1 MKYSIKEE
9 MPGLW
14 FVDLK
19 VDGEEEYI
27 GAYVVASGREVALV
41 ESGPASTAVSL
52 LEALDEIGFHPEDL
66 KYILL
71 THVHLDHGGASGA
84 LVEHFPNAYVVA
96 HQRGIPHLV
105 DPELAL
111 WKSSNEVLGF
121 VAQIYGKPKPVPKE
135 KTIAVDNKKHLG
147 LGNLTFEIVPTPGHA
162 SHHVCVFLYPG
173 DVIFTGDAVGAY
185 VPSLDVS
192 LPQTP
197 PPFRLQTALES
208 IQTLISL
215 KPKLNAYTHFGVS
228 ANATANLK
236 KHYNQL
242 VNWYEVANEALAKG
256 IKEEKDILDL
266 ISHRDSDLKKFLIN
280 SERLK
285 GLKRGV
291 EVSLKGFMHLVE
303 EETKGA

>member
-1 MKYSIKEE
+1 MKYSLKEE

-27 GAYVVASGREVALV
+27 GAYIVASGKEVALI
-41 ESGPASTAVSL
+41 ESGPASTAGSL
-52 LEALDEIGFHPEDL
+52 LDALGELGFRPENV

-84 LVEHFPNAYVVA
+84 LIERFPNAYVVA
-96 HQRGIPHLV
+96 HKRGIPHLV
-105 DPELAL
+105 APEMAL
-111 WKSSNEVLGF
+111 WKSSNEVLSF

-135 KTIAVDNKKHLG
+135 KTVTVENKMRLALG
-147 LGNLTFEIVPTPGHA
+147 KLTFEIVPTPGHA
-162 SHHVCVFLYPG
+162 SHHVCISLYPG
-173 DVIFTGDAVGAY
+173 DVIFTGYAVGAY

-197 PPFRLQTALES
+197 PPFRLNTALES
-208 IQTLISL
+208 IETLISL
-215 KPKLNAYTHFGVS
+215 EPKLSAYTHFGVS
-228 ANATANLK
+228 PHATSNLK

-242 VNWYEVANEALAKG
+242 VNWYECTNEASAKG
-256 IKEEKDILDL
+256 IKKEKDILEL
-266 ISHRDSDLKKFLIN
+266 ITNRDGDLKKFLIN

-291 EVSLKGFMHLVE
+291 EVSLKGFLHLIE
-303 EETKGA
+303 EEKKGM

>member
-1 MKYSIKEE
+1 MKYSLKEE

-27 GAYVVASGREVALV
+27 GAYIVASGKEVALV
-41 ESGPASTAVSL
+41 ESGPASTAKGL
-52 LEALDEIGFHPEDL
+52 LDALSEIGFHHGDV

-71 THVHLDHGGASGA
+71 THVHLDHGGASGT
-84 LVEHFPNAYVVA
+84 LIEHFPNACVVA
-96 HQRGIPHLV
+96 HQRGIPHLI

-121 VAQIYGKPKPVPKE
+121 VAQIYGKPKPVPAE
-135 KTIAVDNKKHLG
+135 KTIAVENKIHLA
-147 LGNLTFEIVPTPGHA
+147 LGKLTFEIIPTPGHA
-162 SHHVCVFLYPG
+162 SHHVCILLRPG

-197 PPFRLQTALES
+197 PPFRLNSALKS
-208 IQTLISL
+208 IETLISL
-215 KPKLNAYTHFGVS
+215 EPKLSAYTHFGFS
-228 ANATANLK
+228 HHATANLK
-236 KHYNQL
+236 NHYNQL
-242 VNWYEVANEALAKG
+242 VNWYESTNEALSKG
-256 IKEEKDILDL
+256 IKKEEDILDL
-266 ISHRDSDLKKFLIN
+266 ISDRDNDLKKFLIN
-280 SERLK
+280 SERLR

-291 EVSLKGFMHLVE
+291 EVSLRGFIHLVE
-303 EETKGA
+303 EEKKGV

>member
-1 MKYSIKEE
+1 MKYSLKEE

-27 GAYVVASGREVALV
+27 GAYIVASGKEVALV
-41 ESGPASTAVSL
+41 ESGPASTAGNL
-52 LEALDEIGFHPEDL
+52 LDALCEIGFRSENV
-66 KYILL
+66 KYVLL
-71 THVHLDHGGASGA
+71 THVHLDHGGASGV

-96 HQRGIPHLV
+96 HKRGIPHIV
-105 DPELAL
+105 DPEMTL

-121 VAQIYGKPKPVPKE
+121 VAQIYGKPKPVPTE
-135 KTIAVDNKKHLG
+135 RTIAVENKMHLT
-147 LGNLTFEIVPTPGHA
+147 LGRLTFEIVPTPGHA
-162 SHHVCVFLYPG
+162 SHHVCILLHPG

-197 PPFRLQTALES
+197 PPFRLNSALKS
-208 IQTLISL
+208 IETLIL
-215 KPKLNAYTHFGVS
+215 LEPKLSAYTHFGFSHHV
-228 ANATANLK
+228 TANLK
-236 KHYNQL
+236 NHYNQL
-242 VNWYEVANEALAKG
+242 VNWYESINEALSKG
-256 IKEEKDILDL
+256 VKEERDILDL
-266 ISHRDSDLKKFLIN
+266 ISDRDDDLKKFLIN

-291 EVSLKGFMHLVE
+291 EVSLRGFIHLIE
-303 EETKGA
+303 EEKKRV

>member
-1 MKYSIKEE
+1 MKYSLKEE

-27 GAYVVASGREVALV
+27 GAYIVASGKEVALI
-41 ESGPASTAVSL
+41 ESGPASTAGSL
-52 LEALDEIGFHPEDL
+52 LDALGEIGFRPEDV

-84 LVEHFPNAYVVA
+84 LIEHFPNAYVVA

-105 DPELAL
+105 DPEMAL

-121 VAQIYGKPKPVPKE
+121 VAQIYGKPKPIPKG
-135 KTIAVDNKKHLG
+135 KTIAVESKMHLA
-147 LGNLTFEIVPTPGHA
+147 LGKLAFEIVPTPGHA
-162 SHHVCVFLYPG
+162 SHHVCIFLHPG
-173 DVIFTGDAVGAY
+173 GVIFTGDAVGAY
-185 VPSLDVS
+185 VPSLDIS

-197 PPFRLQTALES
+197 PPFRLSTALES
-208 IQTLISL
+208 IETLISL
-215 KPKLNAYTHFGVS
+215 KPKLSAYTHFGVS
-228 ANATANLK
+228 PHAMANLK
-236 KHYNQL
+236 NHYNQL
-242 VNWYEVANEALAKG
+242 VTWYEVTNEALSEG
-256 IKEEKDILDL
+256 IKKEEDILDL
-266 ISHRDSDLKKFLIN
+266 ISKRDSDLEKFLIN

-291 EVSLKGFMHLVE
+291 EVSLKGFVHLVE
-303 EETKGA
+303 GEKKGA

>member
-1 MKYSIKEE
+1 MKYSLKEE

-19 VDGEEEYI
+19 VGGEEEYI
-27 GAYVVASGREVALV
+27 GVYIVASGKEVALV
-41 ESGPASTAVSL
+41 ESGPASTAENL
-52 LEALDEIGFHPEDL
+52 LDALGEIGFRPESV

-71 THVHLDHGGASGA
+71 THVHLDHGGASGV
-84 LVEHFPNAYVVA
+84 LIEHFPNAYVVA

-121 VAQIYGKPKPVPKE
+121 VAQLYGKPKPVPKE
-135 KTIAVDNKKHLG
+135 KTIAVEDKTHLA
-147 LGNLTFEIVPTPGHA
+147 LGKLAFEIVPTPGHA
-162 SHHVCVFLYPG
+162 SHHVCMFLYQG
-173 DVIFTGDAVGAY
+173 DVMFTGDAVGAY

-197 PPFRLQTALES
+197 PPFRLNTALKS
-208 IQTLISL
+208 IETLISL

-228 ANATANLK
+228 PHATANLK
-236 KHYNQL
+236 NHYTQL
-242 VNWYEVANEALAKG
+242 VSWYEGVNEALVKG

-266 ISHRDSDLKKFLIN
+266 ISNRDSDLKRFLID

-291 EVSLKGFMHLVE
+291 EASLKGFLHLVKE
-303 EETKGA
+303 EKKGI

>member
-19 VDGEEEYI
+19 VDGEDEYI
-27 GAYVVASGREVALV
+27 GAYVVASGKKVALV
-41 ESGPASTAVSL
+41 ESGPASTAESL
-52 LEALDEIGFHPEDL
+52 LEALDEIGFRSEDV

-84 LVEHFPNAYVVA
+84 LVERFPKAYVVA

-121 VAQIYGKPKPVPKE
+121 VAQIYGKPKSVPKE
-135 KTIAVDNKKHLG
+135 KTVAVEKKMHLL
-147 LGNLTFEIVPTPGHA
+147 LGKLTFEIVPTPGHA

-173 DVIFTGDAVGAY
+173 DVVFTGDAVGAY
-185 VPSLDVS
+185 VPSLDIS

-197 PPFRLQTALES
+197 PPFRLRTALES

-228 ANATANLK
+228 VHASANLK
-236 KHYNQL
+236 KHYIQL

-256 IKEEKDILDL
+256 IKKEKDILDL
-266 ISHRDSDLKKFLIN
+266 ISDRDSDLKKFLIN

-291 EVSLKGFMHLVE
+291 EVSLKGFIHLIE
-303 EETKGA
+303 EEKKRA